1 MSSSPQQK
9 SGLFREYFEKNPEKF
24 RLLLQIARKKTSQHF
39 KSKIG
44 STWRESGGVILGS
57 DMNPEFVSKLAENL
71 QDLLQKSPANKSFFG
86 PKTLYS
92 HSKILEKI
100 NKYAP
105 QIIKTSDK
113 NDIQEKY
120 KRNLS
125 SKKTFQELFPQA
137 VHKPSPST
145 QPPKTKDKP
154 VHKSSP
160 PSQLLFSTS
169 PPPSNSHSRDH
180 PEYPGFSP
188 SATYSSTSRSVPA
201 QKFTSNPFGLPTP
214 PKKPKF
220 SFTGGQTFHDFTTP
234 TAPRKET
241 SSQNKFRFT
250 GNPFDDTF
258 RRTLTTKQRRQSQ
271 PLTMTAADQ
280 QLFKISSRR
289 KSV

>member
-57 DMNPEFVSKLAENL
+57 DTNPEFVSKLAEIL

-86 PKTLYS
+86 PKLIYS
-92 HSKILEKI
+92 HSQIFEKI

-105 QIIKTSDK
+105 QIIDTLDK
-113 NDIQEKY
+113 NDIQKNY
-120 KRNLS
+120 KRNRS
-125 SKKTFQELFPQA
+125 TKKTFPALFPQA

-145 QPPKTKDKP
+145 QPTKTKGKP

-160 PSQLLFSTS
+160 PSQLLFSLS

-201 QKFTSNPFGLPTP
+201 QKHTGNPFG
-214 PKKPKF
+214 KF

-234 TAPRKET
+234 TAPRKEP
-241 SSQNKFRFT
+241 SSQNKFRFS

-280 QLFKISSRR
+280 QLFETSSRR